1 SENKFIVIHL
11 LGSHL
16 PYTNYYYNDKRN
28 NPDMDDYDLTIL
40 KTDNIISRIQSIVEN
55 SGDYVLIY
63 TSDHGEIVNKGHGF
77 RYGKDQFLIPLF
89 LFTNQDQKLCKYINK
104 FRGNNGWLN
113 GNMNKYILSEFLGY
127 NIDEKHL
134 DKEKEQDKILNAN
147 SEIMLFEQID

>member
-1 SENKFIVIHL
+1 
-11 LGSHL
+11 
-16 PYTNYYYNDKRN
+16 
-28 NPDMDDYDLTIL
+28 
-40 KTDNIISRIQSIVEN
+40 
-55 SGDYVLIY
+55 
-63 TSDHGEIVNKGHGF
+63 

-104 FRGNNGWLN
+104 FRSNNGWLN